1 METAIEQIRSL
12 SSNGTEATRK
22 EIIDQLR
29 ELSYSLETQDDTLQR
44 IMYTVCFNYGDRTG
58 KIANLV
64 GTPNCGR
71 TCRYRSQDFW
81 TACRK

>member
-44 IMYTVCFNYGDRTG
+44 IMYTVCFNYVDRTG
-58 KIANLV
+58 GLANLV
-64 GTPNCGR
+64 GTPNRGR
-71 TCRYRSQDFW
+71 TYRYRSQDF
-81 TACRK
+81 